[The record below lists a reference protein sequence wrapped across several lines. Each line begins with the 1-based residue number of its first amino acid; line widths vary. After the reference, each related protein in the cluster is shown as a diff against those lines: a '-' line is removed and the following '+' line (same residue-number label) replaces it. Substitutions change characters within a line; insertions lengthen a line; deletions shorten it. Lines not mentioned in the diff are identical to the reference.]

1 MQAMLH
7 RLSDLTILRYL
18 LASVGA
24 LAVDMG
30 SFLGL
35 MALGLAATPASA
47 AGYTLGILAH
57 WLLSSR
63 TVFTGRVAQSG
74 IARTRQKELFVVS
87 ALAGLALTTGIVA
100 AAQALSIDPRAGKLV
115 AIVLSFALTWW
126 LRNVVVFRALA

>member
-63 TVFTGRVAQSG
+63 AVFTG
-74 IARTRQKELFVVS
+74 LH
-87 ALAGLALTTGIVA
+87 
-100 AAQALSIDPRAGKLV
+100 RAG
-115 AIVLSFALTWW
+115 S
-126 LRNVVVFRALA
+126 RARARRCCSSSPHSPGWR